1 MRLATLALALLVLAS
16 CSTVEGLLGSGPKP
30 SASLKGVSFGDVSFP
45 NVGLNFDVEVTN
57 PYDIALPLVNLEYG
71 LTAGSSKMLSGA
83 ADLQGTIPAR
93 QAKTLTLP
101 VRVSILDVVNFA
113 KGVRPGNP
121 IPYSADGKLFVDAP
135 VLGKI
140 GIPIGKQGE
149 LRVPSVPG
157 L

>member
-1 MRLATLALALLVLAS
+1 VAVLALTS
-16 CSTVEGLLGSGPKP
+16 CSTVDSLLGSGPKP
-30 SASLKGVSFGDVSFP
+30 SASLEGVRFGDVSFP
-45 NVGLNFDVEVTN
+45 NVGLEFDVSVTN

-71 LTAGSSKMLSGA
+71 LTAGSSKVLSDA
-83 ADLQGTIPAR
+83 APLQGTIPAH

-101 VRVSILDVVNFA
+101 VSVSILDVVNFT

-121 IPYSADGKLFVDAP
+121 IPYSADGKLYVDAP

-140 GIPIGKQGE
+140 GIPIGKSGE
-149 LRVPSVPG
+149 LSVPSVPG